1 MQRRIRCWLL
11 LILFVPAIAAADGT
25 EWYRAGIDAFQA
37 EKYEDALSFFKQ
49 ALSAGMDTPNLRYN
63 LGASYYKTARYEAA
77 EAQFQ
82 KLAQIPDW
90 KPLALYNLGLTA
102 EARGDREA
110 AYHHYTSAYNVAAP
124 DSRIYQRAALKCREL
139 GPAAADESVRRWYGL
154 ISISAGY
161 DDNAVMSPDNN
172 LSRVSK
178 KSDVFTD
185 LYAFGGRY
193 LRGDYSDGLRVDAAA
208 YARFYADVS
217 DYNFGMLFAGA
228 TRDKRYDKWHTRA
241 GLGVYA
247 DFEDN
252 GFYAATPTLQLA
264 LDRSVKDLRLRLV
277 NALGWVAAENAYN
290 YLTGIRNR
298 TAVELRSPLKNSS
311 IYSGY
316 EVEYNNRKDLKD
328 EGYFFSY
335 SPLRH
340 KVHAGITYPVSRK
353 WRFDLRGEFRRSIYP
368 DANREFTENGTTVR
382 YKREDDRLSLSLQGE
397 YRVADRFDIF
407 AEYRLTDNESN
418 AAAYSYTTH
427 QVLLG
432 FRKTF

>member
-37 EKYEDALSFFKQ
+37 ERYGDALSFFKQ

-82 KLAQIPDW
+82 KLAQLPDW

-110 AYHHYTSAYNVAAP
+110 AYHYYTSAFTAADP
-124 DSRIYQRAALKCREL
+124 DSGIYQRAALKRREL

-161 DDNAVMSPDNN
+161 DDNAVMAPDNN

-193 LRGDYSDGLRVDAAA
+193 LRGDYSDGLRVDAAG
-208 YARFYADVS
+208 YARFYADVR

-241 GLGVYA
+241 GFGVYA
-247 DFEDN
+247 DFVED

-264 LDRSVKDLRLRLV
+264 LDRTINDLRLRFT
-277 NALGWVAAENAYN
+277 NALGWIEAENDYD

-298 TAVELRSPLKNSS
+298 TAVELRSPLKNGN

-316 EVEYNNRKDLKD
+316 EAEYNNRADLK
-328 EGYFFSY
+328 EGGYFFSY

-340 KVHAGITYPVSRK
+340 KVYAGITYPVARQ
-353 WRFDLRGEFRRSIYP
+353 WHFHLRGEFRRSLYP
-368 DANREFTENGTTVR
+368 DANREFAAEAAMVR
-382 YKREDDRLSLSLQGE
+382 YKREDDRFVLSLQGE

-407 AEYRLTDNESN
+407 AEYRLTDNDSN
-418 AAAYSYTTH
+418 AAAYTYTTH
-427 QVLLG
+427 QVQLG
-432 FRKTF
+432 CRKTF